1 MKLLSKYKDIFGK
14 PNEGV
19 HSYRF
24 LNLALVDIIVT
35 IIFGILIGLI
45 LNKIDDSK
53 SQNKNLRFSIFSF
66 NIIKIIVLL
75 FLLGIVLHRLFCV
88 RTTIDRLLFPNVND

>member
-1 MKLLSKYKDIFGK
+1 MDLTKYKDIFGK